1 MPARVI
7 LWDIMD
13 TLVHDPFFT
22 HMPGFFGNT
31 FEELV
36 PRLRKGT
43 WVDFELGMLDEA
55 EFYARFFRD
64 GSAID
69 GPGLKQCMGEAYRW
83 IDGLEALLGELKQR
97 GVPMH
102 ALSNYPIWYQL
113 VEQRLGLSRYLE
125 LSFISC
131 HTGLRKPAP
140 EAFLGACQRLGHPP
154 EACLL
159 VDDRASNCDAARAL
173 GLAAFQFTGD
183 VAALRSALSAA
194 GLL

>member
-7 LWDIMD
+7 LWDLMD
-13 TLVHDPFFT
+13 TIVHDPFFT

-31 FEELV
+31 FEQLL

-43 WVDFELGMLDEA
+43 WVDFELGALDEA
-55 EFYARFFRD
+55 EFYARFFHD

-69 GPGLKQCMGEAYRW
+69 GQGLKRCMSEAYRW

-113 VEQRLGLSRYLE
+113 VDRSLGLSRYLE

-140 EAFLGACQRLGHPP
+140 EAFLGACQRLGQPP
-154 EACLL
+154 EACFL

-173 GLAAFQFTGD
+173 SFAAFQFTGD
-183 VAALRSALSAA
+183 VAALRSALAGA